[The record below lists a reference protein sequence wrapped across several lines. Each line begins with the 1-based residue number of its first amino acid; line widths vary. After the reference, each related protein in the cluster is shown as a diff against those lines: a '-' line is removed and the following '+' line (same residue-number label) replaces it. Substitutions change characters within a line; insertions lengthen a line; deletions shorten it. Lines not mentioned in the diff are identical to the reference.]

1 MMKYMFKKAISLV
14 AAAILSMVATTG
26 WSQTI
31 DIPLDGWSISNN
43 STFHVNTWSSEGD
56 TDGSDMTTPFL
67 ENWVGNGGGV
77 NRLAEATWSYT
88 VQGLTPNATYVMS
101 ALVRAYNENSTQVPG
116 NVRIYAGSAQSS
128 LLSSVGTQIYVG
140 GNTGFYGMLTV
151 LATADA
157 SGRLTLGLRSA
168 DKACNWVAMKNV
180 TLSPIASSAF
190 VRVTGMDELT
200 VDAKYLIVHQSAEN
214 AAIGYALDG
223 SVNSKQFGSVE
234 VSIADYRISKDEKYA
249 YSLSKE
255 GDFYRFQQCGSSNN
269 RYIWLSDNDNMSSTA
284 RNLTIAVSN
293 TYGFTILRGDKNN
306 NSQYFVSYSG
316 NNFVRGAATTL
327 YLYKQVSLSF
337 PQSTYTA
344 NLGEGFTA
352 PALTMSLASVGVTY
366 SSSNPSVASVNSST
380 GAVTLHKEGQTVVT
394 ATYQATK
401 GMLTASYVLNV
412 KATTTTTFRL
422 VTDVSQIVGGRKY
435 LIVLENGTNGYALDG
450 SSTSTTAYARRAVT
464 ITNNEIEASDKIAF
478 AIDKSGDYFNIKQV
492 GGGRYLSFLGGQ
504 LFSNAPKNI
513 NIENWWGH
521 YMILSS
527 VEIHRNCLNYADGNF
542 TLKTYYPDAQLSLYR
557 EVVEAADPNLTF
569 AFANGV
575 SEVQIG
581 GTLSTKVTRLGQG
594 AVTYSSSNPA
604 IATVNDKGEI
614 SGVSAGTA
622 TITALV
628 AEDLSNGYKSATKT
642 LTVTVNKITPTL
654 AASFSSRT
662 IAKGDQV
669 TLELTT
675 NSTGT
680 KRFESLNPA
689 VATVDNYG
697 VIKGVSDGQAT
708 IRYWVEGNDTY
719 LPTAVASVSVT
730 VASKAKLNPQV
741 TVAPQSLSLAVWEV
755 KNLVVNL
762 GDYDGE
768 CEASLPGTNGEVI
781 SLGTPTREGN
791 VLTYP
796 ITAEAVGQTT
806 IKLHL
811 LDTDEYNEMTIEVPV
826 TVLSVYRY
834 TLNVVDAPSRGVA
847 IDIFGTTYTGS
858 TTFNSS
864 HHPIKASDVNVRA
877 LASYTSAVRVDESVI
892 TVTYYLRM
900 PEVGTFM
907 RLKSYSGNL
916 YATLSADGEALT
928 MGKAG
933 VDNIIYYDQQG
944 RFLFYKNGQF
954 VKATN
959 LMASVGDAGQASSFT
974 FVHGNPASEYS
985 ECYRIKTS
993 SSDYLCGSSD
1003 GTTVGGSDEKNDY
1016 AYWYVETLERLPVEV
1031 ISAGYGYATLYSPVA
1046 LDVPGGVSAYYVSD
1060 RRTTQASGNSN
1071 VEYQLVL
1078 RQLVSL
1084 IPAAT
1089 PTILVG
1095 IPGTTYDFPLK
1106 YANLEERPSDLS
1118 NMVGHFEAELT
1129 AKLQGS
1135 GTVYALQPAADRET
1149 AGFYPWHK
1157 EITSPFKCFFLD
1169 PNPNSNVSGYRFVFA
1184 EDGNSTGL
1192 NESMIESVEDM
1203 TIYNLHG
1210 QRVAD
1215 SLENLPKGI
1224 YIVRGKKMI
1233 VK

>member
-43 STFHVNTWSSEGD
+43 STFQVNTWSSEGNS
-56 TDGSDMTTPFL
+56 DGSDMTTPFL
-67 ENWVGNGGGV
+67 ENWVYNDGGV
-77 NRLAEATWSYT
+77 SRLAEATWSYT

-140 GNTGFYGMLTV
+140 GNTGIYGMLTV

-157 SGRLTLGLRSA
+157 SGRLTIGLRSA
-168 DKACNWVAMKNV
+168 DKACNWLAMKNV

-190 VRVTGMDELT
+190 VRVTGMSELT
-200 VDAKYLIVHQSAEN
+200 VGAKYLIVHQSAED
-214 AAIGYALDG
+214 ATTGYALDG
-223 SVNSKQFGSVE
+223 SVNSIAKQS
-234 VSIADYRISKDEKYA
+234 VSISNYLISTNENYA
-249 YSLSKE
+249 FTLSKN
-255 GDFYRFQQCGSSNN
+255 GSSYDFSNVNN
-269 RYIWLSDNDNMSSTA
+269 RHVCPKDDGLQLDRNAQTLAIVESGEGLGFYISRT
-284 RNLTIAVSN
+284 
-293 TYGFTILRGDKNN
+293 G
-306 NSQYFVSYSG
+306 SG
-316 NNFVRGAATTL
+316 NAKYVIYKDNNFHGSQNKSLGLL

-344 NLGEGFTA
+344 NLGEGFAA
-352 PALTMSLASVGVTY
+352 PALTKSPASVGVTY

-380 GAVTLHKEGQTVVT
+380 GAVTLRKEGQTMITV
-394 ATYQATK
+394 TYQATK

-412 KATTTTTFRL
+412 KATATTTFRL

-435 LIVLENGTNGYALDG
+435 LIVLEEAGYALDG
-450 SSTSTTAYARRAVT
+450 SSTSTTAYARKAVT
-464 ITNNEIEASDKIAF
+464 IANNEIEASDKIAF
-478 AIDKSGDYFNIKQV
+478 AIDKSGDYYNIKQV
-492 GGGRYLSFLGGQ
+492 GGGRYLSFYGGQ
-504 LFSNAPKNI
+504 LFSNTPKDI
-513 NIENWWGH
+513 RISSFWGH
-521 YMILSS
+521 YMNLFS
-527 VEIHRNCLNYADGNF
+527 VEDQNYCLNYANGNF
-542 TLKTYYPDAQLSLYR
+542 ALKQYFPDENVRLSLYR

-622 TITALV
+622 TITATV

-689 VATVDNYG
+689 IATVDNYG
-697 VIKGVSDGQAT
+697 VIRGVSDGQAT
-708 IRYWVEGNDTY
+708 IRYWVDGNDTY

-741 TVAPQSLSLAVWEV
+741 TVTPQSLSLAVWEV

-762 GDYDGE
+762 GEYDGE

-781 SLGTPTREGN
+781 SLGTPTQEGN

-847 IDIFGTTYTGS
+847 IEIFGTTYTGS

-864 HHPIKASDVNVRA
+864 HHPIKASDVNVRP
-877 LASYTSAVRVDESVI
+877 LASYTSQVSVVNDNEI
-892 TVTYYLRM
+892 IVTYSLRM
-900 PEVGTFM
+900 PEMGTFM

-928 MGKAG
+928 VGKAS
-933 VDNIIYYDQQG
+933 VDNIIYYDQQS

-1106 YANLEERPSDLS
+1106 YANQEERPSDLS

-1203 TIYNLHG
+1203 AIYNLHG